1 MTRLIYPLGLAL
13 SLAGC
18 IEDPCAEYVDYMCS
32 CHEGDGAQSCSD
44 LHTTL
49 SDADPALQDECALL
63 LQAQKQDD
71 QANGEVC
78 EGDTGT
84 PGGVDSGV

>member
-1 MTRLIYPLGLAL
+1 MTRLFDPLGLAL
-13 SLAGC
+13 SLMGC
-18 IEDPCAEYVDYMCS
+18 IEDPCAEYTNYMCD
-32 CHEGDGAQSCSD
+32 CHEGDGEQSCAD

-63 LQAQKQDD
+63 LQSQKQDD

-78 EGDTGT
+78 EEDTGT
-84 PGGVDSGV
+84 GGGVDSGV